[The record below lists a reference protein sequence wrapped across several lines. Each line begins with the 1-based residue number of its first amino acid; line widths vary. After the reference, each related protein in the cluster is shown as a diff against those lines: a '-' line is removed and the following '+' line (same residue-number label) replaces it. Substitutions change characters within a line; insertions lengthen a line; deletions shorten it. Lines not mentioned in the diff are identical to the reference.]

1 MKKILLTLT
10 AILFAVVSA
19 NAQFSNTSS
28 SKSQSKSS
36 SSADLLFRGEINV
49 GMAFVNTKYDDH
61 KLDGT
66 MVAPV
71 ATFTYGIKF
80 NDYLFAGA
88 GAGFKYMTQSVNDD
102 KISSLMIPIFA
113 EVKAFIPIDETIS
126 PFVMV
131 DFGYS
136 VRLAGEFEVDYGGYY
151 GKQKSDTKGGLCYKF
166 GAGVAINSFSLAL
179 GYDCQ
184 KFGVKDYDK
193 DFKSSGFFFSVGYA
207 F

>member
-1 MKKILLTLT
+1 MKKFLLTAAAILL
-10 AILFAVVSA
+10 AVLSV
-19 NAQFSNTSS
+19 NAQFSNG
-28 SKSQSKSS
+28 SKSKSS
-36 SSADLLFRGEINV
+36 SGGGDMEWRGEVNV
-49 GMAFVNTKYDDH
+49 GMAFGNTKYDGH
-61 KLDGT
+61 KYDGT

-80 NDYLFAGA
+80 NDYLFVGA

-113 EVKAFIPIDETIS
+113 EVKAFIPVNETFT
-126 PFVMV
+126 PFVMA

-136 VRLAGEFEVDYGGYY
+136 VRLSGEMKVNSYGYES
-151 GKQKSDTKGGLCYKF
+151 KSDTKGGLCYKF
-166 GAGVAINSFSLAL
+166 GAGVAIDSFTLAL

-184 KFGVKDYDK
+184 KFGVKDMDK
-193 DFKSSGFFFSVGYA
+193 DFTSSGFFFSLGYA